1 MKQPI
6 VPTDPP
12 HGAQAAPDSIRL
24 APVAP
29 PQVGRRWALDPVMM
43 MFAALAIAVLLTWV
57 LPSGQYERRGSS
69 ETALVVP
76 GTFHLIPKA
85 VDAAALVQQPQTAQ
99 QAAPLSPFAIFT
111 AVPAGLVKSAN
122 LIFMVLLL
130 GGLLGVFR
138 ATGAFDA
145 GIERLLGLT
154 GGRLMVL
161 TPVVMIILSAGS
173 TFLGMITEYLIVI
186 PVVIAIAERLGMS
199 RLFGFTLLTLAAK
212 VGYLASVTNPLALLI
227 AQPIVG
233 VPVFSGALVRFSL
246 WALFL
251 LLAIVFV
258 LRMEARP
265 AKVALL
271 RSEPLSMRHFLI
283 IAIICIALAILGY
296 GSTVLG
302 WRDSQFATLY
312 VVTAL
317 CVGLAARMPARE
329 GAHAFVEGM
338 NSMMLA
344 ALLLG
349 MARGVEIVLR
359 EGRILDTIIAYAS
372 SQVAHLAPVVVAPII
387 MGLEMV
393 LTLLIPSTSAKAA
406 LSIPILGP
414 IGQSVGVSGQTT
426 VLAFILGNG
435 LVNMF
440 SPTSGML
447 LAFLA
452 AGGISYAR
460 WFRLILPL
468 FAVFTAISVCA
479 VMLAVVFHY

>member
-1 MKQPI
+1 MQNH
-6 VPTDPP
+6 PTAP
-12 HGAQAAPDSIRL
+12 QAAE
-24 APVAP
+24 P
-29 PQVGRRWALDPVMM
+29 PQPQPQSADPVVQRRWALEPVMM
-43 MFAALAIAVLLTWV
+43 MFVALAIGVLLTWL
-57 LPSGQYERRGSS
+57 LPSGEYQRSGAGEVSP
-69 ETALVVP
+69 VVP
-76 GTFHLIPKA
+76 GSYHVIPKRIGA
-85 VDAAALVQQPQTAQ
+85 EALLPQPQSKTSAT
-99 QAAPLSPFAIFT
+99 PLSPAAIFT

-122 LIFMVLLL
+122 LIFMILLL

-154 GGRLMVL
+154 GGRVAVL
-161 TPVVMIILSAGS
+161 TPVVMVILSAGS
-173 TFLGMITEYLIVI
+173 TFLGMITEYLIFI
-186 PVVIAIAERLGMS
+186 PVVIAIAQRLGMS
-199 RLFGFTLLTLAAK
+199 RLYGFTLLTLAAK
-212 VGYLASVTNPLALLI
+212 VGYLASVSNPLALLI

-233 VPVFSGALVRFSL
+233 VPVFSGGLVRLAL
-246 WALFL
+246 WAVFL
-251 LLAIVFV
+251 TLAIGFV
-258 LRMEARP
+258 LRMEKRP
-265 AKVALL
+265 ALAATFES
-271 RSEPLSMRHFLI
+271 RPLSGPHFAVI
-283 IAIICIALAILGY
+283 VIVCIALAVLVY
-296 GSTVLG
+296 GSTALG
-302 WRDSQFATLY
+302 WRDAQFATLY
-312 VVTAL
+312 LVTAL
-317 CVGLAARMPARE
+317 CVGLAWRMSARD

-338 NSMMLA
+338 NSMTLA

-359 EGRILDTIIAYAS
+359 EGRILDTIIAWAS
-372 SQVAHLAPVVVAPII
+372 GHVAHLSPVLVAPII
-387 MGLEMV
+387 MALEMV

-452 AGGISYAR
+452 AGGVSYGR

-468 FAVFTAISVCA
+468 FAVFTAIAA
-479 VMLAVVFHY
+479 VALMLAVLMGY

>member
-1 MKQPI
+1 MTMSNMIDKPSKADADQPATDNI
-6 VPTDPP
+6 VK
-12 HGAQAAPDSIRL
+12 
-24 APVAP
+24 
-29 PQVGRRWALDPVMM
+29 RRWALEPVMM
-43 MFAALAIAVLLTWV
+43 MFIALAIGVLLTWI
-57 LPSGQYERRGSS
+57 LPSGEYQRSGTTEVSP
-69 ETALVVP
+69 VVP
-76 GTFHLIPKA
+76 GSYHGIPKTLS
-85 VDAAALVQQPQTAQ
+85 AAALIQQPQSKNE
-99 QAAPLSPFAIFT
+99 AAPLSPSAIFT
-111 AVPAGLVKSAN
+111 SVPAGLVKSAN
-122 LIFMVLLL
+122 LIFMILLL

-154 GGRLMVL
+154 GGQVVVL
-161 TPVVMIILSAGS
+161 TPVVMVILSAGS
-173 TFLGMITEYLIVI
+173 TFLGMITEYLIFI

-199 RLFGFTLLTLAAK
+199 RLYGFTLLTLAAK
-212 VGYLASVTNPLALLI
+212 VGYLASVSNPLALLI

-233 VPVFSGALVRFSL
+233 VPVFSGALVRLTL
-246 WALFL
+246 WAIFL
-251 LLAIVFV
+251 TLAILFV
-258 LRMEARP
+258 LRMEPRP
-265 AKVALL
+265 AKAAVFE
-271 RSEPLSMRHFLI
+271 SKPLSKPHFLVI
-283 IAIICIALAILGY
+283 VIVCIALAILVY
-296 GSTVLG
+296 GSTALG

-312 VVTAL
+312 MVTAL
-317 CVGLAARMPARE
+317 CIGLAYRMSARV

-338 NSMMLA
+338 NSMTLA

-372 SQVAHLAPVVVAPII
+372 AQVEHLSPILVAPII

-414 IGQSVGVSGQTT
+414 IGESVGVSGQTT

-452 AGGISYAR
+452 AGGIPYGR

-468 FAVFTAISVCA
+468 FGVFTVIAA
-479 VMLAVVFHY
+479 VATMLAVVLHY

>member
-1 MKQPI
+1 MKDAPVKTEPI
-6 VPTDPP
+6 KLEPV
-12 HGAQAAPDSIRL
+12 AAP
-24 APVAP
+24 VV
-29 PQVGRRWALDPVMM
+29 QRRWALDPVMM

-57 LPSGQYERRGSS
+57 LPSGQYERRGATD
-69 ETALVVP
+69 TALVVP
-76 GTFHLIPKA
+76 GTYHTIPKEI
-85 VDAAALVQQPQTAQ
+85 DAAALVQQPQRADH
-99 QAAPLSPFAIFT
+99 AAPLAPSAIFT

-138 ATGAFDA
+138 STGAFDA

-154 GGRLMVL
+154 GGHLLVL
-161 TPVVMIILSAGS
+161 TPIVMIILSAGS
-173 TFLGMITEYLIVI
+173 TFIGMITEYLIVI

-199 RLFGFTLLTLAAK
+199 RLYGFTLLTLAAK

-233 VPVFSGALVRFSL
+233 VPVFSGALVRFTL
-246 WALFL
+246 WAIFL
-251 LLAIVFV
+251 ALAIAFV
-258 LRMEARP
+258 LRMEPRP
-265 AKVALL
+265 DKVAQLT
-271 RSEPLSMRHFLI
+271 STPLSRRHFLI
-283 IAIICIALAILGY
+283 IAIICSALALLGY

-312 VVTAL
+312 VVTAV
-317 CVGLAARMPARE
+317 CVGVAARMPARE
-329 GAHAFVEGM
+329 GAHAFVDGM
-338 NSMMLA
+338 SSMMLA

-359 EGRILDTIIAYAS
+359 DGRILDTIIAYAS
-372 SQVAHLAPVVVAPII
+372 SQVAHLPPVVVAPII
-387 MGLEMV
+387 MVLEMV

-414 IGQSVGVSGQTT
+414 IGASVGVSGQTT

-452 AGGISYAR
+452 AGGVSYAR

-468 FAVFTAISVCA
+468 FAVFTAISVVA

>member
-1 MKQPI
+1 MTMSNMIDKPSKADTDHPETDNI
-6 VPTDPP
+6 VK
-12 HGAQAAPDSIRL
+12 
-24 APVAP
+24 
-29 PQVGRRWALDPVMM
+29 RRWALEPVMM
-43 MFAALAIAVLLTWV
+43 MFVALTIGVFLTWV
-57 LPSGQYERRGSS
+57 LPSGEYQRSGATEVSP
-69 ETALVVP
+69 VVP
-76 GTFHLIPKA
+76 GSYHTIPKTIS
-85 VDAAALVQQPQTAQ
+85 AAALIQQPQSKTE
-99 QAAPLSPFAIFT
+99 AAPLSPSAIFT
-111 AVPAGLVKSAN
+111 SVPAGLVKSAN
-122 LIFMVLLL
+122 LIFMILLL

-154 GGRLMVL
+154 GGRVVVL
-161 TPVVMIILSAGS
+161 TPVVMVILSAGS
-173 TFLGMITEYLIVI
+173 TFLGMITEYLIFI

-199 RLFGFTLLTLAAK
+199 RLYGFTLLTLAAK
-212 VGYLASVTNPLALLI
+212 VGYLASVSNPLALLI

-233 VPVFSGALVRFSL
+233 VPVFSGALVRLTL
-246 WALFL
+246 WAIFL
-251 LLAIVFV
+251 TLAILFV
-258 LRMEARP
+258 LRMEPRP
-265 AKVALL
+265 VKAAVFESK
-271 RSEPLSMRHFLI
+271 PLSKPHFLV
-283 IAIICIALAILGY
+283 IAIVCIALAVLVY
-296 GSTVLG
+296 GSTALG

-312 VVTAL
+312 MVTAL
-317 CVGLAARMPARE
+317 CVGLAYGMGARV

-338 NSMMLA
+338 NSMTLA

-372 SQVAHLAPVVVAPII
+372 AQVEHLSPILVAPII

-414 IGQSVGVSGQTT
+414 IGESVGVSGQTT

-452 AGGISYAR
+452 AGGIPYGR

-468 FAVFTAISVCA
+468 FGVFTVIAAIA
-479 VMLAVVFHY
+479 TMLAVVLHY

>member
-1 MKQPI
+1 MTNT
-6 VPTDPP
+6 VNNAVTTD
-12 HGAQAAPDSIRL
+12 AAP
-24 APVAP
+24 AAV
-29 PQVGRRWALDPVMM
+29 QRRWALDPVMM
-43 MFAALAIAVLLTWV
+43 MFIALAVGVLLTWL
-57 LPSGQYERRGSS
+57 LPSGEYARRGAG
-69 ETALVVP
+69 EVAPVVP
-76 GTFHLIPKA
+76 GTYHAIAKPISL
-85 VDAAALVQQPQTAQ
+85 DALLPQPQSATL
-99 QAAPLSPFAIFT
+99 AAPLSPAAIFT
-111 AVPAGLVKSAN
+111 AVPAGLTKSAN

-154 GGRLMVL
+154 GGRVIVL
-161 TPVVMIILSAGS
+161 TPVVMVILSAGS

-186 PVVIAIAERLGMS
+186 PIVIAISERLGMS

-212 VGYLASVTNPLALLI
+212 VGYLASVSNPLALLI

-233 VPVFSGALVRFSL
+233 VPVFSGALVRLAL
-246 WALFL
+246 WAIFL
-251 LLAIVFV
+251 TLAIVFV
-258 LRMEARP
+258 LRMEPRP
-265 AKVALL
+265 AKVAVFH
-271 RSEPLSMRHFLI
+271 SAPLSADHFI
-283 IAIICIALAILGY
+283 VIAIVCAALAVLVY

-302 WRDSQFATLY
+302 WRDAQFATLY

-317 CVGLAARMPARE
+317 CVGLAHRMPARA

-372 SQVAHLAPVVVAPII
+372 AQVEHLSPIIVAPII

-452 AGGISYAR
+452 AGGVSYGR
-460 WFRLILPL
+460 WFRLVLPL
-468 FAVFTAISVCA
+468 FAVFTVIA
-479 VMLAVVFHY
+479 VAATMLAVVFRY

>member
-1 MKQPI
+1 MKEDTLHAS
-6 VPTDPP
+6 PTS
-12 HGAQAAPDSIRL
+12 AESVKL
-24 APVAP
+24 APVAAP
-29 PQVGRRWALDPVMM
+29 VIGRRWALDPVM

-57 LPSGQYERRGSS
+57 LPSGQYERRGGS

-76 GTFHLIPKA
+76 GTYRAIPKL
-85 VDAAALVQQPQTAQ
+85 VDASALAPQAQTAT
-99 QAAPLSPFAIFT
+99 QAAPLSPAAIFT
-111 AVPAGLVKSAN
+111 AVPAGLVKLAN
-122 LIFMVLLL
+122 LIFMVLL
-130 GGLLGVFR
+130 GGMLGVFR
-138 ATGAFDA
+138 STGAFDA

-154 GGRLMVL
+154 GGRVMVL
-161 TPVVMIILSAGS
+161 TPIVMIILSAGS

-186 PVVIAIAERLGMS
+186 PLVIAIAERLGMS

-233 VPVFSGALVRFSL
+233 VPVFSGALVRFTL
-246 WALFL
+246 WAIFL
-251 LLAIVFV
+251 LLAIGFV
-258 LRMEARP
+258 LRMEPRP
-265 AKVALL
+265 RKVAPLVS
-271 RSEPLSMRHFLI
+271 RPLSTSHFII
-283 IAIICIALAILGY
+283 IAIVCGALAILGY

-359 EGRILDTIIAYAS
+359 EGRILDTIIAFAS
-372 SQVAHLAPVVVAPII
+372 DQVAHLAPVVVAPII

-414 IGQSVGVSGQTT
+414 IGASVGVSGQTT

-452 AGGISYAR
+452 AGGIPYGR

-468 FAVFTAISVCA
+468 FALYTVIATAA
-479 VMLAVVFHY
+479 VMLAVMLHY

>member
-1 MKQPI
+1 MKDNTVNTQPTTPET
-6 VPTDPP
+6 VK
-12 HGAQAAPDSIRL
+12 L
-24 APVAP
+24 APLAP
-29 PQVGRRWALDPVMM
+29 PVIGRRWALDPVMM

-76 GTFHLIPKA
+76 GTYQVIPKL
-85 VDAAALVQQPQTAQ
+85 VDASALVPQAQTAE
-99 QAAPLSPFAIFT
+99 QAAPLSPGAIFT

-138 ATGAFDA
+138 STGAFDA

-154 GGRLMVL
+154 GGRVMVL
-161 TPVVMIILSAGS
+161 TPIVMIILSAGS

-233 VPVFSGALVRFSL
+233 APVFSGALVRFTL
-246 WALFL
+246 WGIFL
-251 LLAIVFV
+251 SLAIVFV

-265 AKVALL
+265 AKVVRLA
-271 RSEPLSMRHFLI
+271 STPLSARHFI
-283 IAIICIALAILGY
+283 IISVVCAALAILGY

-317 CVGLAARMPARE
+317 CVGLVARMPARE

-372 SQVAHLAPVVVAPII
+372 GQVAHLPPVIVAPII

-414 IGQSVGVSGQTT
+414 IGASVGVSGQTT

-452 AGGISYAR
+452 AGGVSYGR

-468 FAVFTAISVCA
+468 FALFTLIAAAA
-479 VMLAVVFHY
+479 VMLAVLFHY

>member
-1 MKQPI
+1 MIDKPSKADTDQSATDNI
-6 VPTDPP
+6 VK
-12 HGAQAAPDSIRL
+12 
-24 APVAP
+24 
-29 PQVGRRWALDPVMM
+29 RRWALEPVMM
-43 MFAALAIAVLLTWV
+43 MFIALAIGVLLTWV
-57 LPSGQYERRGSS
+57 LPSGEYQRSGATEASPVIPGSYH
-69 ETALVVP
+69 T
-76 GTFHLIPKA
+76 IPKTIS
-85 VDAAALVQQPQTAQ
+85 AAALIQQPQSKTE
-99 QAAPLSPFAIFT
+99 AAPLSPGAIFT
-111 AVPAGLVKSAN
+111 SVPAGLVKSAN
-122 LIFMVLLL
+122 LIFMILLL

-154 GGRLMVL
+154 GGRVVVL
-161 TPVVMIILSAGS
+161 TPVVMVILSAGS
-173 TFLGMITEYLIVI
+173 TFLGMITEYLIFI

-199 RLFGFTLLTLAAK
+199 RLYGFTLLTLAAK
-212 VGYLASVTNPLALLI
+212 VGYLTSVSNPLALLI

-233 VPVFSGALVRFSL
+233 VPVFSGALVRLTL
-246 WALFL
+246 WAIFL
-251 LLAIVFV
+251 TLAILFV
-258 LRMEARP
+258 LRMEPHP
-265 AKVALL
+265 AKAAVFE
-271 RSEPLSMRHFLI
+271 SKPLSGPHFLVI
-283 IAIICIALAILGY
+283 MIVCIALAILVY
-296 GSTVLG
+296 GSTALG

-312 VVTAL
+312 MVTAL
-317 CVGLAARMPARE
+317 CVGLAYRMGARV

-338 NSMMLA
+338 NSMTLA

-372 SQVAHLAPVVVAPII
+372 AQVEHLSPILVAPII

-414 IGQSVGVSGQTT
+414 IGESVGVSGQTT

-452 AGGISYAR
+452 AGGISYGR

-468 FAVFTAISVCA
+468 FGVFTLIAA
-479 VMLAVVFHY
+479 VATMLAVLLHY